1 MTDASHTPGSRR
13 PSPLALLV
21 GGAFFMELLDG
32 SIVNTALPAIARAF
46 GTDPVGLNPAVSA
59 YLLTVAVFIL
69 PSAWLADRYGPRR
82 VFTFAIALFT
92 AGSLLCALAW
102 SPASLVAARI
112 VQGVGGAMMV
122 PVGRLA
128 VLRSTPKPDLLR
140 AIAILTWPGLTAPVL
155 GPPLGGFIVQ
165 YFSWHWIFLINLPL
179 GALGLVLAWRL
190 VPQLHEAVR
199 RPFDGLGFALGATL
213 CVVLTL
219 LLEAL
224 GEGGASAYTLGL
236 LAAATLGLGLGFA
249 RHIGRAEHPLVS
261 PAPLAIGTFSVTLWG
276 GSAMRTLISA
286 MPFLLP
292 LLFQL
297 GFGMD
302 PFRAGLMVL
311 VLFAGNVGMKP
322 GTSWVLRRFGFRTVL
337 LGNGLLQA
345 ATMACFALLPAAAPT
360 PLVVALL
367 VLCGASR
374 SLQFTALNALAFADM
389 PQPLMGAANTMFS
402 ALFQFSVGM
411 GVAVGAVAL
420 RLAGTP
426 GEPATLGAFHGAF
439 AIVAGLMALSSLSG
453 LLIAPDAAAVVA
465 GRATR

>member
-1 MTDASHTPGSRR
+1 MNPTVR

-46 GTDPVGLNPAVSA
+46 GTDPVALNPAVSA

-82 VFTFAIALFT
+82 VFTAAVALFT

-102 SPASLVAARI
+102 SPTSLVAARI

-128 VLRSTPKPDLLR
+128 VLRTTPKPDLLR

-165 YFSWHWIFLINLPL
+165 FFPWHWVFLINLPL

-190 VPQLHEAVR
+190 VPAQHEAER
-199 RPFDGLGFALGATL
+199 RPFDLVGFGLGAALCIA
-213 CVVLTL
+213 LTW

-224 GEGGASAYTLGL
+224 GAGDEPGAT
-236 LAAATLGLGLGFA
+236 LAALALATVGLGLGFA
-249 RHIGRAEHPLVS
+249 RHIRRAEHPLVS

-276 GSAMRTLISA
+276 GSAMRTVISA

-322 GTSWVLRRFGFRTVL
+322 MTSWTIRRFGFRTVL
-337 LGNGLLQA
+337 LGNGVLQA
-345 ATMACFALLPAAAPT
+345 ATIAAFAVLPASAPT
-360 PLVVALL
+360 PMVVALL

-411 GVAVGAVAL
+411 GVAIGAVAL

-426 GEPATLGAFHGAF
+426 GEPATLAAFHGAF
-439 AIVAGLMALSSLSG
+439 AIVAGLMALTSLSG

-465 GRATR
+465 GRAPG

>member
-1 MTDASHTPGSRR
+1 MTASPSR

-46 GTDPVGLNPAVSA
+46 GTDPVSLNPAVSA

-82 VFTFAIALFT
+82 VFTAAIAVFT
-92 AGSLLCALAW
+92 LGSVLCALAW

-128 VLRSTPKPDLLR
+128 VLRTTPKPELLR

-165 YFSWHWIFLINLPL
+165 YFPWQWIFLINLPL

-190 VPQLHEAVR
+190 VPAAHEAER
-199 RPFDGLGFALGATL
+199 RPFDRAGFALGAAL
-213 CVVLTL
+213 CVALTW

-224 GEGGASAYTLGL
+224 GAGDAPGAMLTA
-236 LAAATLGLGLGFA
+236 LAVATLALGFGFA
-249 RHIGRAEHPLVS
+249 RHIRRAPHPLVS
-261 PAPLAIGTFSVTLWG
+261 LAPLAVRTFSVTLWG
-276 GSAMRTLISA
+276 GSAMRTIISA

-322 GTSWVLRRFGFRTVL
+322 MTSWVLRRFGFRTVL

-345 ATMACFALLPAAAPT
+345 GTMAAFAVLPATAPL

-389 PQPLMGAANTMFS
+389 PQTLMGAANTMFS

-420 RLAGTP
+420 RFAGAVD
-426 GEPATLGAFHGAF
+426 GPATLAAFHGAF
-439 AIVAGLMALSSLSG
+439 GIVAALMVLTSLSG
-453 LLIAPDAAAVVA
+453 LLVARDAAAVVA
-465 GRATR
+465 GRAPG